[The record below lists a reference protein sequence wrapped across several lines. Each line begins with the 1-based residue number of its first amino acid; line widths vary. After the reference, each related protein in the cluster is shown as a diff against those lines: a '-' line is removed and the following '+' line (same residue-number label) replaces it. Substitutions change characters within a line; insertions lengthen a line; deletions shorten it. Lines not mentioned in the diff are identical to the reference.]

1 MTNVRRRHYEYPRSI
16 QSGPLKILDSRG
28 NPTVEVEITSE
39 AGITAR
45 AAVPSGASTG
55 SREAVEL
62 RDGDQQ
68 RFSGKGVLKAVG
80 FVEGE
85 IQNALTGQDCRNQ
98 QAIDK
103 ILVALDGTGNKA
115 RLGANAILGVSL
127 AACRLAARSSG
138 LPLYKYLGGTE
149 ANLLPVPCMN
159 IMNGGVHARWQGA
172 DFQEFMIAPLG
183 ASSMCEAVR
192 WGSEVYQ
199 SLRGILLGQG
209 LSTCVGDEG
218 GFAPAVSS
226 NRQPLELIVNAIEK
240 PATSRARILPF
251 V

>member
-1 MTNVRRRHYEYPRSI
+1 MNTQIDSI
-16 QSGPLKILDSRG
+16 RAIEILDSRG

-127 AACRLAARSSG
+127 AAAAWPRGLPDFLSINISAARK
-138 LPLYKYLGGTE
+138 PIFC
-149 ANLLPVPCMN
+149 PCL
-159 IMNGGVHARWQGA
+159 V
-172 DFQEFMIAPLG
+172 
-183 ASSMCEAVR
+183 
-192 WGSEVYQ
+192 
-199 SLRGILLGQG
+199 
-209 LSTCVGDEG
+209 
-218 GFAPAVSS
+218 
-226 NRQPLELIVNAIEK
+226 
-240 PATSRARILPF
+240 
-251 V
+251 